1 MVCSK
6 LRKYVSTANTG
17 GSKYLKGCEEQLDHW
32 RYTIKLKMYTFA
44 FHKIQRLS
52 EAKASGGNV
61 LRSTSTNEVSNK
73 IYLDVLSRQS
83 LERLRLGAAPKEV

>member
-1 MVCSK
+1 MYRLPTV
-6 LRKYVSTANTG
+6 
-17 GSKYLKGCEEQLDHW
+17 GSKYLKGCEEQLDHR
-32 RYTIKLKMYTFA
+32 RYTIKLKT
-44 FHKIQRLS
+44 
-52 EAKASGGNV
+52 SGGNV